1 MNQLLP
7 IAPVTHALGHVK
19 NDWDAITVWL
29 EHLRLRPLSPTTI
42 SSYKYELSKLQWY
55 CENIIAPS
63 PSHWSVQDAMQFI
76 TWLQNEVHKYLS
88 PRHSKQG
95 DLDWTPFKTVPSKSS
110 LAVTIRVVNGLFNF
124 WVETGYIARN
134 PIRGLGRDNK
144 KKKRAIR
151 SVPPEFVEAVIKHME
166 TEAGQDS
173 RKFLEMTRNR
183 FIILLLERT
192 GLRANEVVQA
202 DMDDIEAVVDPKT
215 NAVYWRLNVRFA
227 KGGKESFVLLD
238 EVVIEALNIYREAFG
253 FRPTTLGNE
262 PGIALI
268 LSVRTKPLETSR
280 GPRRYSTQ
288 TLREYRSWGAIRRRQ
303 TLWDIVKKSFE
314 RTAHSLH
321 QQGYRAQADSLLAA
335 STHWLRHSFGTRLV
349 QEGHDLRLV
358 AQLMRHENIR
368 NTMLYTEQDFLDIA
382 RQMDTKR

>member
-1 MNQLLP
+1 MSQLIPAAP
-7 IAPVTHALGHVK
+7 INHALGPVK
-19 NDWDAITVWL
+19 SDWDGVAVWL
-29 EHLRLRPLSPTTI
+29 EHLRLRPLSPATI
-42 SSYKYELSKLQWY
+42 SSYRYELSKLQWY

-63 PSHWSVQDAMQFI
+63 PSHWSIQDAMQFI
-76 TWLQNEVHKYLS
+76 AWLQNEVHKHLS
-88 PRHSKQG
+88 PRNAKQG
-95 DLDWTPFKTVPSKSS
+95 DQSWTPFKTVPSKSS
-110 LAVTIRVVNGLFNF
+110 LAVTVRVVNGLFNF

-134 PIRGLGRDNK
+134 PMKGLGRDNR
-144 KKKRAIR
+144 KKKRTIR

-166 TEAGQDS
+166 IEAGTDS

-192 GLRANEVVQA
+192 GLRANEVVQS

-215 NAVYWRLNVRFA
+215 NVVYWRLNVRFA

-238 EVVIEALNIYREAFG
+238 EVVMDALKIYREAFG
-253 FRPTTLGNE
+253 YRQMTLGKE
-262 PGIALI
+262 SGVALI
-268 LSVRTKPLETSR
+268 LSLKTKPFETSH
-280 GPRRYSTQ
+280 GTRRYSTQ

-303 TLWDIVKKSFE
+303 SLWDIVKKSFE
-314 RTAHSLH
+314 GAANAMRE
-321 QQGYRAQADSLLAA
+321 QGYTEQADSLLNA

-349 QEGHDLRLV
+349 QQGHDLRLV

-382 RQMDTKR
+382 RQMGSK